1 MILVTGAGGKTG
13 KAIVKALAAKSA
25 QVRALV
31 RRAEEAAALKAL
43 GAVQVSVG
51 SFTDSTALG
60 AAVLGVEAIYHICP
74 NVSPDEFLFARNVV
88 AAARAQ
94 GVGRFVF
101 HSVLHPQIEAM
112 PHHWQKM
119 RTEEMLFAGGFDL
132 TILQPT
138 AYMQNILGAWREIAA
153 EGVFRV
159 PYPVET
165 RLSLVDLDDVA
176 ETAALVLTT
185 NGHSGATYELVGTSP
200 RSQTEVAAAIGAA
213 LRRDVRAEAETVEAW
228 EARARASG
236 MGEHERM
243 TLAAM
248 FRYYAEHGLV
258 GNPNTLSWLLGRAPN
273 GLAHCLVASRRGR
286 EPEQAVNDAFQ

>member
-1 MILVTGAGGKTG
+1 MILVTGAAGKTG
-13 KAIVKALAAKSA
+13 KAVVKALAAKGA
-25 QVRALV
+25 NVRALA
-31 RRAEEAAALKAL
+31 RRPEHAEALRACGAADISIGGFDDPRALAQAAA
-43 GAVQVSVG
+43 G
-51 SFTDSTALG
+51 TR
-60 AAVLGVEAIYHICP
+60 AIYHICP
-74 NVSPDEFLFARNVV
+74 NVSPYEVAYARAV
-88 AAARAQ
+88 AAAAQ
-94 GVGRFVF
+94 AQNVARFVY

-119 RTEEMLFAGGFDL
+119 RTEEMLFAGGFEL

-138 AYMQNILGAWREIAA
+138 AYMQNILGAWSGIVA

-165 RLSLVDLDDVA
+165 RLSLVDLEDVA
-176 ETAALVLTT
+176 EAAALVLTT

-200 RSQTEVAAAIGAA
+200 LSQTEVATMIGET
-213 LRRDVRAEAETVEAW
+213 LKRNVRAEAETVEAW

-236 MGEHERM
+236 MGQHERM

-248 FRYYAEHGLV
+248 FRSYAEHGLV

-273 GLAHCLVASRRGR
+273 SLALFLSRLAAPAG
-286 EPEQAVNDAFQ
+286 